1 MDNKYTLI
9 MGQLLQ
15 LALDLEAYFKAKIS
29 SPPKEEVIKPT
40 CISIFAAMA
49 IDLHMVGIQVQ
60 VGKNIVDDILLDGS
74 SCMNIIR
81 EELHCKLGLS

>member
-1 MDNKYTLI
+1 

-40 CISIFAAMA
+40 RISIFAAMA
-49 IDLHMVGIQVQ
+49 IDLYMVGIQVQ
-60 VGKNIVDDILLDGS
+60 VGKNIVDGVLSDGG
-74 SCMNIIR
+74 SCMNTII